1 MVIAELQAKFKVAT
15 ADDQVLTLRDIIVNV
30 TDESLLRLA
39 LGSKDELAK
48 AKQSTCS
55 FKFYPV
61 IVENLSSCVREAF
74 PGCDAVKHDFQRSW
88 MNRKFNGWGFTKIV
102 LR

>member
-1 MVIAELQAKFKVAT
+1 MIAELKKKFKVVT

-48 AKQSTCS
+48 ARQPSCS
-55 FKFYPV
+55 FKYYPV
-61 IVENLSSCVREAF
+61 LGENLCSCVRKAF
-74 PGCDAVKHDFQRSW
+74 PDCDAVKHDFQKAW
-88 MNRKFNGWGFTKIV
+88 MGRKFNGWGFTKIV